1 MPSPFPFDFSLFFLL
16 PFFLLSFC
24 SSQSHHFPA
33 SYAVLFGD
41 GAALLI
47 TRTYTPAY
55 THTSCLLTL
64 KQKYGFYNTKKYT
77 GRFNGV
83 VDCVKQSVQK
93 EGIKGVYKGM
103 AAPLFMTGLVNSAL
117 FGMQYN
123 LVGAMVAKRE
133 GKYELRTSTDEVA
146 VRYPSPPNIPN
157 I

>member
-1 MPSPFPFDFSLFFLL
+1 MDFII
-16 PFFLLSFC
+16 
-24 SSQSHHFPA
+24 Q
-33 SYAVLFGD
+33 
-41 GAALLI
+41 
-47 TRTYTPAY
+47 
-55 THTSCLLTL
+55 
-64 KQKYGFYNTKKYT
+64 KKYT

>member
-24 SSQSHHFPA
+24 SSQSHYFPA

-64 KQKYGFYNTKKYT
+64 KQKYGFYNTKKIYREVQWGCRLRKAVCAK
-77 GRFNGV
+77 GRDQRGLQR
-83 VDCVKQSVQK
+83 DGSPALHDRARQLGSLWYAVQLSWGHGCK
-93 EGIKGVYKGM
+93 E
-103 AAPLFMTGLVNSAL
+103 
-117 FGMQYN
+117 
-123 LVGAMVAKRE
+123 R
-133 GKYELRTSTDEVA
+133 R
-146 VRYPSPPNIPN
+146 
-157 I
+157 